1 LNGKLSSLIPRWWV
15 WPGQMSKIITDGE
28 MQNLWFRIGLAG
40 IFESNE
46 EEDHFVK
53 VSKSLRDQIFPLIQ
67 RLNLWSDRSGYEI
80 GRV

>member
-1 LNGKLSSLIPRWWV
+1 LNGKLNSLIPCWWV

-46 EEDHFVK
+46 EEEDHF
-53 VSKSLRDQIFPLIQ
+53 R
-67 RLNLWSDRSGYEI
+67 
-80 GRV
+80 